1 MAEEQPR
8 RKPRIPLSPT
18 ELYYFIE
25 LKKLRQAQKIETF
38 KASLFYK
45 ATNRINISL
54 AAILSYCIISI
65 LILNYWQKTY
75 ITSVLTTYGETKDYN
90 HKRTIG
96 ELQIK
101 TTSGELMILKTD
113 DLFEIPEK
121 NQAIY
126 LGKDFLFGKIIK
138 AKLSFDERPFWCHEA
153 YASFTVC
160 LFALAMGF
168 FIYKVNKHLT
178 INGLL
183 VTFGLF
189 FLASLYFV
197 LI

>member
-8 RKPRIPLSPT
+8 RKPRTPLSPT

-25 LKKLRQAQKIETF
+25 LKKLKQAQKIETF
-38 KASLFYK
+38 KTSFFYK
-45 ATNRINISL
+45 LTNRVNIAL
-54 AAILSYCIISI
+54 AAILTYCLLSI

-75 ITSVLTTYGETKDYN
+75 ILKTISTYGETKPHN
-90 HKRTIG
+90 FKRTIS

-101 TTSGELMILKTD
+101 TTSGEHIIVKTD
-113 DLFEIPEK
+113 DLFDLPLNNQEIF
-121 NQAIY
+121 I
-126 LGKDFLFGKIIK
+126 GKDFVFGKILK
-138 AKLSFDERPFWCHEA
+138 AKLAYDERPFWSINA

-160 LFALAMGF
+160 SFALGMGF

-197 LI
+197 MI